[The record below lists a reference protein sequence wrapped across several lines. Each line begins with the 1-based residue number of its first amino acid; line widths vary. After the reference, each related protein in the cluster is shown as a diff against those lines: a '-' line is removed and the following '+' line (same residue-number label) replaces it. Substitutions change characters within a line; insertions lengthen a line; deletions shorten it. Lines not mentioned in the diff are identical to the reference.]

1 MIDLSFS
8 TGQKLSVDRPARNT
22 KGRNEKMAT
31 ATKRGG
37 RLYYLPLLYLIRA
50 LLIIIAVHEGSVGA
64 KKHKR
69 VKKPCESSVVM
80 FHGEHGGANEEGIHS
95 FHQHSKDAVTTVA
108 VQHDSFQ
115 SVENNEILGGTNTYQ
130 FEVLH
135 DQNIPGLFH
144 LHRQSML
151 GADSSTATHHN
162 IVMEHHYTFT
172 SCNDILAIL

>member
-1 MIDLSFS
+1 
-8 TGQKLSVDRPARNT
+8 
-22 KGRNEKMAT
+22 MAT
-31 ATKRGG
+31 VTTRGG
-37 RLYYLPLLYLIRA
+37 RLYCLPLLYLIRA
-50 LLIIIAVHEGSVGA
+50 LLIIIVVQEGSVGA

-69 VKKPCESSVVM
+69 VKKPFHVCESSVVM
-80 FHGEHGGANEEGIHS
+80 FHGEHGEANEEGIHS
-95 FHQHSKDAVTTVA
+95 FHQHSKDAITTVA

-115 SVENNEILGGTNTYQ
+115 SLENNVNLGGTNTYQ
-130 FEVLH
+130 FEVLN

-162 IVMEHHYTFT
+162 VVMEHHYTFA